1 MQPNDIISIT
11 AFLNALA
18 KLNESLPA
26 DIQKQLH
33 AIAKNLQANPTN
45 IGNLDS
51 IAESYPPLDEAYQQE
66 LTALKKEAG
75 IRSKGLPPLPLPKDP
90 NQELTN
96 SVIDTFGAEDS
107 VAAAKAKQNLFQR
120 LWQLIS
126 GSR

>member
-33 AIAKNLQANPTN
+33 AIAENLKANPNN
-45 IGNLDS
+45 IGNLDV

-66 LTALKKEAG
+66 LTALKQEAG

-96 SVIDTFGAEDS
+96 SAIDTFSAEDS
-107 VAAAKAKQNLFQR
+107 VAAAKAKRNLLQR

-126 GSR
+126 RSR